1 MALHV
6 GTLRENIT
14 IQYDKQLTGETA
26 LAFEYF
32 ELYRDMPDRTLR
44 KLTLIQVRGKTR
56 DLKSI
61 GRWSSN
67 FRWKERVRAFDN
79 ERNRRAAQEIIARQQ
94 AEIEAFIEADL
105 QIARD
110 LQKMTR
116 QHLEHIKET
125 PSRDA
130 AEMRRLALMYNVS
143 RIWLMELIGII
154 KEKDD
159 DTPETSQPR

>member
-1 MALHV
+1 M
-6 GTLRENIT
+6 
-14 IQYDKQLTGETA
+14 QYDERLAGETA

-44 KLTLIQVRGKTR
+44 KLTLIPVRGKTR
-56 DLKSI
+56 DLKTI

-67 FRWKERVRAFDN
+67 FRWKERIQAFED
-79 ERNRRAAQEIIARQQ
+79 EKYRRAAQEMTARQK

-110 LQKMTR
+110 IQEMTQ
-116 QHLEHIKET
+116 QHLAHIKET
-125 PSRDA
+125 QTRDA
-130 AEMRRLALMYNVS
+130 AEMRKLALMYNES

-154 KEKDD
+154 KEKDNG
-159 DTPETSQPR
+159 TSETNQPR

>member
-1 MALHV
+1 M
-6 GTLRENIT
+6 
-14 IQYDKQLTGETA
+14 QYNGRLAGESA

-44 KLTLIQVRGKTR
+44 KLTLIPVRGKTR
-56 DLKSI
+56 HLKTI

-67 FRWKERVRAFDN
+67 FRWKERVRAFED
-79 ERNRRAAQEIIARQQ
+79 EKYRRVAQETAERQQ

-110 LQKMTR
+110 IQEMTR
-116 QHLEHIKET
+116 QHLAHVKEKQT
-125 PSRDA
+125 RDA
-130 AEMRRLALMYNVS
+130 AEMRKVALMYNVS

-154 KEKDD
+154 KENDNG
-159 DTPETSQPR
+159 TSETSEPR